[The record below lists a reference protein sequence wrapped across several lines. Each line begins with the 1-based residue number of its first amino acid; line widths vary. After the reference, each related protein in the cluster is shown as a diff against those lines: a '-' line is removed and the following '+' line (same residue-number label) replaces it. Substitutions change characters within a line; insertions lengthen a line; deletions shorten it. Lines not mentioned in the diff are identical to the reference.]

1 LIALDTNILA
11 RYLLDDEPAQA
22 RAARRLLAEA
32 KSEYW
37 IPVTVV
43 LELAWVLR
51 KADAPR
57 RLVMERLRD
66 LLSLRNVRAQ
76 NADLVFQAL
85 RWPRR
90 EWISPTR
97 SSRAERQGGAVRDVR
112 RSARQASTEAR
123 RAAARIR
130 AVMASIIAERRV

>member
-1 LIALDTNILA
+1 MIALDTNILA

-22 RAARRLLAEA
+22 RAARRLLADA
-32 KSEYW
+32 KAEYW

-57 RLVMERLRD
+57 SVVIERLRD
-66 LLSLRNVRAQ
+66 LLSLRNVRVQ

-85 RWPRR
+85 RWAVQGMDLADALHLVL
-90 EWISPTR
+90 SGK
-97 SSRAERQGGAVRDVR
+97 AERFATFDEALIKQARKLGVRPPV
-112 RSARQASTEAR
+112 SAP
-123 RAAARIR
+123 
-130 AVMASIIAERRV
+130 

>member
-22 RAARRLLAEA
+22 RAARRLLADVKA
-32 KSEYW
+32 EYW

-57 RLVMERLRD
+57 AVIMDRLRD
-66 LLSLRNVRAQ
+66 LLSLRNVRVQ

-85 RWPRR
+85 RW
-90 EWISPTR
+90 SAQGMDLADALHLVL
-97 SSRAERQGGAVRDVR
+97 SGKAERFATFDEALVKQARKLGVQPPV
-112 RSARQASTEAR
+112 SAP
-123 RAAARIR
+123 
-130 AVMASIIAERRV
+130 

>member
-22 RAARRLLAEA
+22 RTARRLLADA
-32 KSEYW
+32 KVEYW

-57 RLVMERLRD
+57 AVIMDRLRD

-85 RWPRR
+85 RWAAQGMDLADALHLVL
-90 EWISPTR
+90 SGK
-97 SSRAERQGGAVRDVR
+97 AERFATFDEALVKQARKLGVQPPV
-112 RSARQASTEAR
+112 SAP
-123 RAAARIR
+123 
-130 AVMASIIAERRV
+130 

>member
-11 RYLLDDEPAQA
+11 RYLLDDEPAQT
-22 RAARRLLAEA
+22 RAARRLLADA
-32 KSEYW
+32 KAEYW

-51 KADAPR
+51 KSDAPR
-57 RLVMERLRD
+57 AVVRGRLRD

-85 RWPRR
+85 RW
-90 EWISPTR
+90 SAQGMDLADALHLVL
-97 SSRAERQGGAVRDVR
+97 SGKAERFATFDESLVKQ
-112 RSARQASTEAR
+112 ARKLGVQPPVTAP
-123 RAAARIR
+123 
-130 AVMASIIAERRV
+130 

>member
-22 RAARRLLAEA
+22 RAARRLLADA
-32 KSEYW
+32 KAEYW

-51 KADAPR
+51 KGDAPR
-57 RLVMERLRD
+57 SVVMERLRD
-66 LLSLRNVRAQ
+66 LLSLRNVRVQ

-85 RWPRR
+85 RW
-90 EWISPTR
+90 SAQGMDLADALHLVL
-97 SSRAERQGGAVRDVR
+97 SGKAERFATLDEALVKQARKLGVQPPV
-112 RSARQASTEAR
+112 SAP
-123 RAAARIR
+123 
-130 AVMASIIAERRV
+130 

>member
-1 LIALDTNILA
+1 MIALDTNVLA

-22 RAARRLLAEA
+22 RTARRLLADA
-32 KSEYW
+32 KVEYW

-57 RLVMERLRD
+57 SVVMERLRD
-66 LLSLRNVRAQ
+66 LLSLRNVRPQ

-85 RWPRR
+85 RSAS
-90 EWISPTR
+90 EGMDLADALQLVLSGK
-97 SSRAERQGGAVRDVR
+97 AERFMTFDENLVKQARKLGLQLPV
-112 RSARQASTEAR
+112 SAP
-123 RAAARIR
+123 
-130 AVMASIIAERRV
+130 